1 MRGKKK
7 DSEFLSTFITEC
19 VQSDKDSPDAI
30 VAEAKARVAYIDKQI
45 QEVEKLKIV
54 RSKLLD
60 VICAFEQPTKP
71 FQTEEIKALSFFKIQ
86 HPAIC
91 KGICD
96 KLKLNNIL
104 VEHILNDLPS
114 KQDVIFCIKQLLEL
128 RIIFKTGNC
137 ILRGELFD
145 EYCQFVFE
153 NERER

>member
-7 DSEFLSTFITEC
+7 DSEFLSKFITEC

-30 VAEAKARVAYIDKQI
+30 VAEAKARIARIDQQI
-45 QEVEKLKIV
+45 QEVEKQKIV

-60 VICAFEQPTKP
+60 VICTFEQPAKTSP
-71 FQTEEIKALSFFKIQ
+71 AEEIKALSFFKIQ

-91 KGICD
+91 KSICD
-96 KLKLNNIL
+96 RLKQGNIL
-104 VEHILNDLPS
+104 IESIFNEFSP

-128 RIIFKTGNC
+128 KIMSKAGNC
-137 ILRGELFD
+137 ILRGDLFD

-153 NERER
+153 NERE